1 MSSEQAWLLLS
12 RARQKSHSNCR
23 NVAELPASADVVK
36 SLSRPCHPDGSEPS
50 STRRSSR
57 PPYRRRPDARCSI
70 KLLVALSTECHP
82 IKARRCAGIIAPT
95 PSPKDA
101 PVVITIV

>member
-23 NVAELPASADVVK
+23 NVAELPASADVAAHAILMDQSHRQPGGHLV
-36 SLSRPCHPDGSEPS
+36 HHIG
-50 STRRSSR
+50 
-57 PPYRRRPDARCSI
+57 DAQTLAVPI
-70 KLLVALSTECHP
+70 KLPVALSTECHP
-82 IKARRCAGIIAPT
+82 VKPCHCAGIIAPT

-101 PVVITIV
+101 VVVIAIV